1 MSTMISEVVLAAV
14 CFYSAAL
21 LWRFQPMR
29 DRSWGAV
36 AALLTA
42 IAASLGAV
50 KYGTDI
56 NVAEWHRLATDIAK
70 YIGMPLLGLAWL
82 FAAWNWPRYSGGR
95 LLLVVLVVGLF
106 VCNRWLYVIPQYSEL
121 LAPFALALVAIPAL
135 STVLTNREYSLLGLA
150 GVAQFALASMVIGTQ
165 GSINGVLSVDIFH
178 YVLAGG
184 WISIAIALQNI
195 D

>member
-1 MSTMISEVVLAAV
+1 MSTAISELVLAAV
-14 CFYSAAL
+14 CFYSASI
-21 LWRFQPMR
+21 LWRFRLTQ

-36 AALLTA
+36 AALLTG

-50 KYGTDI
+50 KYGSDI
-56 NVAEWHRLATDIAK
+56 NVAEWHRLAADIAK
-70 YIGMPLLGLAWL
+70 YVGMPLLGLAWV
-82 FAAWNWPRYSGGR
+82 FAAWHWPKYSGGR
-95 LLLVVLVVGLF
+95 LLLVVIVVGLF
-106 VCNRWLYVIPQYSEL
+106 VCNRWLYAIPEYSQWMTPL
-121 LAPFALALVAIPAL
+121 SLALVAIPAL

-150 GVAQFALASMVIGTQ
+150 GIGQFALAGLVIGTQ

-184 WISIAIALQNI
+184 WVSLAIALRNI